1 MKRTDL
7 EHIIRAAGSIV
18 EDNEIIVVGSQAVLG
33 QYPDAPESLIRSMEA
48 DIYPKN
54 KHHLSDLIDGSI
66 GELSPF
72 HQTFSYYAYGVGKDT
87 ATLPDGWEQRLVP
100 IQNDN
105 TRGII
110 GWCLEIHDLLASK
123 YVAGRQRDL
132 KFASEA
138 IRHGLVQKAQLK
150 EKISLLPVKK
160 TLKNRFLQKIAAEF
174 KRLSDSSTS

>member
-18 EDNEIIVVGSQAVLG
+18 EDNEIIVVGSQSVLG

-54 KHHLSDLIDGSI
+54 KHQLSDLIDGSI

-72 HQTFSYYAYGVGKDT
+72 HQTFSYYAHGVGKDT
-87 ATLPDGWEQRLVP
+87 VTLPDGWEQRLVP

-123 YVAGRQRDL
+123 YVAGRERDL
-132 KFASEA
+132 EFAADA
-138 IRHGLVQKAQLK
+138 IKHGLIFKDLLDERIK
-150 EKISLLPVKK
+150 MLPVPQTYKE
-160 TLKNRFLQKIAAEF
+160 RFLRKIAAEF
-174 KRLSDSSTS
+174 LNLDS

>member
-18 EDNEIIVVGSQAVLG
+18 EDNEIIVVGSQSVLG

-54 KHHLSDLIDGSI
+54 KHQLSDLIDGSI

-72 HQTFSYYAYGVGKDT
+72 HQTFSYYAHGVGKDT

-123 YVAGRQRDL
+123 YVAGRERDL
-132 KFASEA
+132 EFAAEA
-138 IRHGLVQKAQLK
+138 IRHGLILK
-150 EKISLLPVKK
+150 DLLDEKIKLLPVNQ
-160 TLKNRFLQKIAAEF
+160 TLKERFLRKIAAEF
-174 KRLSDSSTS
+174 LDLDK

>member
-18 EDNEIIVVGSQAVLG
+18 EDNEIIVVGSQSVLG

-54 KHHLSDLIDGSI
+54 KHQLSDLIDGSI

-72 HQTFSYYAYGVGKDT
+72 HQTFSYYAHGVGKDT
-87 ATLPDGWEQRLVP
+87 VTLPDGWEQRLVP

-123 YVAGRQRDL
+123 YVAGRERDIE
-132 KFASEA
+132 FAAEA
-138 IRHGLVQKAQLK
+138 IKHGLILK
-150 EKISLLPVKK
+150 DLLEEKIKLLPVNQA
-160 TLKNRFLQKIAAEF
+160 LKERFLRKIAAEF
-174 KRLSDSSTS
+174 LDLDN

>member
-18 EDNEIIVVGSQAVLG
+18 EDNEIIVVGSQSVLG

-72 HQTFSYYAYGVGKDT
+72 HQIFSYYAHGVGKDT
-87 ATLPDGWEQRLVP
+87 ATLPDGWEQRLIP

-123 YVAGRQRDL
+123 YVAGRERDL
-132 KFASEA
+132 EFAAEA
-138 IRHGLVQKAQLK
+138 IRHGLILK
-150 EKISLLPVKK
+150 DLLDEKIKLLPVNQ
-160 TLKNRFLQKIAAEF
+160 TLKERFLRKIAAEF
-174 KRLSDSSTS
+174 LDLDK